1 MSERMI
7 EVEKVTARLEERVEN
22 LEHWQ
27 KRQNGSLQRI
37 EERLHSL
44 ERWIM
49 ATLAAALTS
58 IAVNLLLRR

>member
-1 MSERMI
+1 MSERVL
-7 EVEKVTARLEERVEN
+7 ELEKTVSRHDERIEN
-22 LEHWQ
+22 LEAWQ
-27 KRQNGSLQRI
+27 KRQNGSLSRI

-58 IAVNLLLRR
+58 IVVNLLMRR